1 LSIEKT
7 LVELGG
13 RCVAGDLIL
22 NHQVLGSYRNGE
34 FQASLAGIAMVEDAQ
49 KVKQAAIIAV
59 AKEMTSDLEIDV
71 SDIRDYTIGG
81 EAEAVVRRGR
91 RRKSEE

>member
-22 NHQVLGSYRNGE
+22 NHQVLGSYRNGQFE
-34 FQASLAGIAMVEDAQ
+34 ASLAGIAMVEDVH
-49 KVKQAAIIAV
+49 KVKQAAILAV
-59 AKEMTSDLEIDV
+59 AKEMSGDLEIDV
-71 SDIRDYTIGG
+71 SDIRDYAVGG
-81 EAEAVVRRGR
+81 EVEAVVRRGR